1 MRLALAFASFGGAA
15 AGAWL
20 LWRTVT
26 PSLALP
32 PLDAETIF
40 PPDVLEVGAEYR
52 RGTRA
57 FWAGGVAVQL
67 VVLAVLAWRARW
79 LVARLGRLT
88 RRPGSADAGR
98 VRTAALF
105 AAFASLAVWLASLPL
120 GAGRLGW
127 RRRFDLT
134 EQSYGG
140 WLIDVAVG
148 LLVTSV
154 LVLIAVVIVTYLA
167 GRIGRTWWALGGG
180 LLALCG
186 LVFVL
191 LQPLVIE
198 PLRNDFSPIDDAALE
213 ADVQAMAA
221 AVGVD
226 VSGVEIRDQSRRTRA
241 VNARVTGLGPSRRV
255 VIDDTLLDAD
265 AFARAEVRSVVAH
278 ELAHVARSHRW
289 KGVAW
294 FALIVIPSAALLAL
308 ILERIRAGGAADPAL
323 VPVGLLVALVIFLAT
338 SPLQNAVSRRYEAEA
353 DWIALRATDDPGA
366 LERLIAGFVVTN
378 VGDPTR
384 PGWVTHLLGT
394 HPSTLERIAMA
405 RTYAQERVSVPDRPD

>member
-1 MRLALAFASFGGAA
+1 M
-15 AGAWL
+15 GAWL
-20 LWRTVT
+20 LWRTV
-26 PSLALP
+26 AP
-32 PLDAETIF
+32 PLDLASLDAEAIF
-40 PPDVLEVGAEYR
+40 APDVLERGSDYR

-57 FWAGGVAVQL
+57 FWAGLTAVQIA
-67 VVLAVLAWRARW
+67 VLALLAWRARW
-79 LVARLGRLT
+79 LAGHLRRLAH
-88 RRPGSADAGR
+88 RPGRPSAGP
-98 VRTAALF
+98 VRTAALLGGL
-105 AAFASLAVWLASLPL
+105 ASITVWLASLPL

-140 WLIDVAVG
+140 WLIDAAIG
-148 LLVTSV
+148 LLVTTV
-154 LVLIAVVIVTYLA
+154 LVVVAVLIVTSLA
-167 GRIGRTWWALGGG
+167 RKLGRAWWPVGGG
-180 LLALCG
+180 LLGLCA

-191 LQPLVIE
+191 LQPLVVE
-198 PLRNDFSPIDDAALE
+198 PLRNNFSPIDDPALE
-213 ADVQAMAA
+213 ADVQAIAV
-221 AVGVD
+221 AVGVE
-226 VSGVEIRDQSRRTRA
+226 VNAIEIRDQSRRTRA
-241 VNARVTGLGPSRRV
+241 ANARVTGLGPSRRI

-294 FALIVIPSAALLAL
+294 FALIVVPAAALLAL
-308 ILERIRAGGAADPAL
+308 ILERIRPGGAADPAL
-323 VPVGLLVALVIFLAT
+323 VPVGLLVALLIFLAT

-353 DWIALRATDDPGA
+353 DWISLRTTDDPA
-366 LERLIAGFVVTN
+366 AFERLIAGFVATN

-405 RTYAQERVSVPDRPD
+405 RAYAERAS